1 MRKAG
6 VYVYEIMEPTHANT
20 ELLAYLPLLDGQSIN
35 ESSEKKNMTHPSIY
49 TLIFNTCC
57 LLVLQ
62 KMHPLLEASVLDYNV
77 QT

>member
-20 ELLAYLPLLDGQSIN
+20 ELLAYLLFWMVKVSMKVL
-35 ESSEKKNMTHPSIY
+35 KKNMTHPSIY
-49 TLIFNTCC
+49 PLIFNTCC